1 MPGTPQL
8 ITVARPDHPAGAV
21 LLLHGGGSRR
31 DSAAVS
37 PTQLSVLR
45 MIPVARRV
53 RRAGRGRLAVYRLLN
68 SVRGW
73 DTTRTPVDD
82 AAWALDQVRA
92 DLPDVPVA
100 LVGHSLGGRAALL
113 SGGREG
119 VRAVVALNPYVFPDD
134 APDLRGRQVLFVH
147 GDEDRIA
154 SPAKAEAVAR
164 RLMGSTE
171 VGFVTVTGGKHAML
185 THGATFERAAA
196 DFVAATLLGDGD
208 GDGGGRR
215 GVGGPAGQV
224 LDGDAWVT
232 V

>member
-8 ITVARPDHPAGAV
+8 ITVDRPRDPDGVV

-45 MIPVARRV
+45 MIPVAQRV

-73 DTTRTPVDD
+73 DTSRTPVQDVE
-82 AAWALDQVRA
+82 WALDQVRA
-92 DLPDVPVA
+92 ELPDTPVA

-113 SGGREG
+113 AGDRPA
-119 VRAVVALNPYVFPDD
+119 VRTVVALNPYVFPDD
-134 APDLRGRQVLFVH
+134 APDLRGRHVLFVH

-164 RLMGSTE
+164 RLMRTTD

-185 THGATFERAAA
+185 KHGATFEKAAA
-196 DFVAATLLGDGD
+196 DFVAATLLGDD
-208 GDGGGRR
+208 S
-215 GVGGPAGQV
+215 GGPAARV
-224 LDGDAWVT
+224 LAGEQWVT
-232 V
+232 S

>member
-1 MPGTPQL
+1 MPGTPRL
-8 ITVARPDHPAGAV
+8 ITVARPRDPEGVV

-45 MIPVARRV
+45 MLPVAQRV

-73 DTTRTPVDD
+73 DAGRTPVQDVD
-82 AAWALDQVRA
+82 WALDQVRT
-92 DLPDVPVA
+92 DLPNLPVA

-113 SGGREG
+113 AGARPA
-119 VRAVVALNPYVFPDD
+119 VRAVVALNAYVFPDD
-134 APDLRGRQVLFVH
+134 APDLRGRKVLFVH

-154 SPAKAEAVAR
+154 SLPKAENVAR
-164 RLMGSTE
+164 RLMRTTD

-185 THGATFERAAA
+185 ANGATFERAAA
-196 DFVAATLLGDGD
+196 DFVAATLHGDGEEDVDRD
-208 GDGGGRR
+208 GDGG
-215 GVGGPAGQV
+215 PAARV
-224 LDGDAWVT
+224 LAGEQWVT
-232 V
+232 S